1 MNRSFEVE
9 IPASGQNL
17 AGTFFPAQQDLGN
30 QAVLLCPATGITQRF
45 YFSFASWLSEQGF
58 SVLVFDYRG
67 IGRSLAESH
76 VRHSTAKKQ
85 DWGLLD
91 MPAALD
97 FLLALTGQKAALLIG
112 HSVGGQLFGL
122 MHNHARLRGVLAV
135 AASSGYVK
143 NIRQDKRTA
152 AKLMLSCVI
161 PLSAMLLGYIPAKKL
176 GWGKTCPKR
185 LACNGP
191 NGAPAPGMSKMILM
205 VKFRIIGTSSSKRQS
220 CSCTQQT
227 MKSLPRKM
235 SLTSCACLK
244 WPRRNASLSIRTRLD
259 STHWGTS
266 IFFAHAINQSG
277 LCCWHKS
284 RNLPESLSLHVCS
297 CPC

>member
-45 YFSFASWLSEQGF
+45 YFPFASWLSEQGF

-112 HSVGGQLFGL
+112 HSAGGQLFGL

-152 AKLMLSCVI
+152 AKLMLGCVI

-176 GWGKTCPKR
+176 GWGENLPKAVGLQWAKWCSSPGYVENDFDGEIPHHWYKQFKAPIVFLHAADDEIATKENVLDIMR
-185 LACNGP
+185 LFEVAKKKRIFIDP
-191 NGAPAPGMSKMILM
+191 NQIGLDTLGHVDL
-205 VKFRIIGTSSSKRQS
+205 FRAR
-220 CSCTQQT
+220 
-227 MKSLPRKM
+227 
-235 SLTSCACLK
+235 
-244 WPRRNASLSIRTRLD
+244 
-259 STHWGTS
+259 
-266 IFFAHAINQSG
+266 NQSVWP
-277 LCCWHKS
+277 LLLAQIK
-284 RNLPESLSLHVCS
+284 EIA
-297 CPC
+297 